1 MQQKKC
7 KIDGRDAVG
16 NTPIHLAAL
25 VGHQRYCCCLVT
37 CEMQY

>member
-7 KIDGRDAVG
+7 KIDARDAGG
-16 NTPIHLAAL
+16 NTPIHLAAS
-25 VGHQRYCCCLVT
+25 VGHQRYCYIFVT